1 MTTSGARSLDETHRS
16 ICPLMSFGSSDVGKL
31 GRLSHVSTGTFLPH
45 LAGEVVAHDVLLVMA
60 RARALETECPRCGTA
75 SGQRSRE
82 LAMIARSKVTVIPL
96 LVVAGRNPVRGPPAS
111 SARRA
116 AMAASG
122 CPASVRKAPAG
133 RV

>member
-1 MTTSGARSLDETHRS
+1 
-16 ICPLMSFGSSDVGKL
+16 MSFGISDVGKL

-45 LAGEVVAHDVLLVMA
+45 LAGVIVGEVVAHDVLLVMA

-96 LVVAGRNPVRGPPAS
+96 PVVAGRNPVRGPPAS